1 MALREAGLAAGEP
14 PTTRG
19 YPPSLFAELPRLVE
33 RFGTNEKGSIT
44 ALLAVL
50 GEILLTSVRDDIAMQ
65 LAISLA
71 GIVLMVAIGGLL
83 TWYKEGNA
91 MRSDAVIAADTNAAR

>member
-1 MALREAGLAAGEP
+1 
-14 PTTRG
+14 
-19 YPPSLFAELPRLVE
+19 
-33 RFGTNEKGSIT
+33 
-44 ALLAVL
+44 
-50 GEILLTSVRDDIAMQ
+50 MQ

-91 MRSDAVIAADTNAAR
+91 MRSDTVFAADTNAAR